1 MAGDGLYPQPQTT
14 RKNGGSVSQ
23 TPVFAPVEGRAIPL
37 ADVPDPVFSG
47 GMVGHGAAVDPTH
60 AVIFAVAPVSGRI
73 VKLLPHA
80 YVIMTSDG
88 VGVLVHLGLDTV
100 TLDGR
105 GFTAQAAQGDI
116 VEAGQPVIIYD
127 VPAIVAAGFS
137 PVVPVVVMDE
147 RDPGHIEVTESVS
160 CRAGIDCCAHLFTA
174 DQ

>member
-1 MAGDGLYPQPQTT
+1 
-14 RKNGGSVSQ
+14 VSQ

-47 GMVGHGAAVDPTH
+47 GMVGYGAAVDPPH
-60 AVIFAVAPVSGRI
+60 EVIYAVAPESGKI
-73 VKLLPHA
+73 LKLLPHA
-80 YVIMTSDG
+80 YVIMTPDG

-100 TLDGR
+100 TLNGQ
-105 GFTAQAAQGDI
+105 GFTAQAAQGDT

-147 RDPGHIEVTESVS
+147 REPGNIELTESVT
-160 CRAGIDCCAHLFTA
+160 AGARIDCCAHLFTA
-174 DQ
+174 NK